1 MSGESKQID
10 EDENGPENGG
20 MKSGPCLIAGFH
32 ALSCTSPSYYN
43 PYRGGN
49 KNTLSV
55 DMVRLSLSFKGDRG
69 EWLSRKGAQLTD
81 CDEMSAWTSKIRPGG
96 WYELWSFKLG
106 DSSVAL
112 GIGFMEPSCKVNM
125 HKGFIE
131 FNPNKV
137 AGDKRFHG
145 LLKTLG
151 TCVSKARLKRFDLA
165 YDIPVSRYDCRL
177 SKDRRMYKSVISNGI
192 TEYLG
197 VKNTPGY
204 VKVYDKAAEMHL
216 SGVLTRI
223 ELTCDGEWDAGQVVE
238 HWPQIHAWHSESGT
252 KDYIRV
258 IGIMLAEKAER
269 NEDVETLINML
280 GRTSQPK
287 VREYLRTPCVKL
299 PDGAAALL
307 LAEAKSWCGAVDGSM
322 EQCVTTGAE

>member
-43 PYRGGN
+43 PYRGVN

-55 DMVRLSLSFKGDRG
+55 DMVRLSLTFKGDRG

-96 WYELWSFKLG
+96 WYELWSFALG
-106 DSSVAL
+106 GSSVAL

-165 YDIPVSRYDCRL
+165 RKLAPRNA
-177 SKDRRMYKSVISNGI
+177 RM
-192 TEYLG
+192 T
-197 VKNTPGY
+197 
-204 VKVYDKAAEMHL
+204 
-216 SGVLTRI
+216 TRA
-223 ELTCDGEWDAGQVVE
+223 LKRD
-238 HWPQIHAWHSESGT
+238 
-252 KDYIRV
+252 
-258 IGIMLAEKAER
+258 L
-269 NEDVETLINML
+269 
-280 GRTSQPK
+280 
-287 VREYLRTPCVKL
+287 
-299 PDGAAALL
+299 AALEEDMSPVT
-307 LAEAKSWCGAVDGSM
+307 LASEAREAARASNARRGNVPQRDRGQSR
-322 EQCVTTGAE
+322 

>member
-20 MKSGPCLIAGFH
+20 LKSGPCLIAGFH

-43 PYRGGN
+43 PYRGVN

-55 DMVRLSLSFKGDRG
+55 DMVRLSLTFKGDRG

-96 WYELWSFKLG
+96 WYELWSFALG
-106 DSSVAL
+106 GSSVAL

-197 VKNTPGY
+197 VKNTPAY
-204 VKVYDKAAEMHL
+204 VKVYDKAALAAGRDFMTARDGRRAEKVLVNGAREKVVEMEGL
-216 SGVLTRI
+216 SR
-223 ELTCDGEWDAGQVVE
+223 EMGEWSLLDEVGDMRGARRELDGHEAPARPLDNQV
-238 HWPQIHAWHSESGT
+238 
-252 KDYIRV
+252 
-258 IGIMLAEKAER
+258 L
-269 NEDVETLINML
+269 
-280 GRTSQPK
+280 
-287 VREYLRTPCVKL
+287 
-299 PDGAAALL
+299 
-307 LAEAKSWCGAVDGSM
+307 
-322 EQCVTTGAE
+322 